1 MLGGWNGGEQL
12 GRALKEEVRIE
23 DLVRLVNTETGSFYR
38 NRDLFMIF
46 QRLKQGSAGDC
57 ISSGH
62 LQSVLCSG
70 QH

>member
-46 QRLKQGSAGDC
+46 QRLKQG
-57 ISSGH
+57 
-62 LQSVLCSG
+62 
-70 QH
+70 